1 MKSSCWISTTIA
13 LLCALATSGPAS
25 AAGFAA
31 YLSPPRF
38 ELKADPGETLRQTIT
53 IGNDSVEDASY
64 EIRTADWDLKVDGGV
79 IIHPPELQAASC
91 RPWSR
96 IERRT
101 LALEPNA
108 NKRFRFEIAVPE
120 DAPAGECRVAL
131 LITGSADSAITAE
144 VGNVRLPVRG
154 RVAAIIYVTIGDA
167 KPDLVVA
174 ELGAQ
179 DRQGRRVPVA
189 RMRNRGTAHGRPE
202 GVLRAVDALGVTHE
216 LAVATLPVLPGQE
229 TDIPLWPTTRAEVQ
243 EPPALVYPI
252 KLSGR
257 IEWDGGSVDLDQTV
271 P

>member
-1 MKSSCWISTTIA
+1 MKSNCWISTTIA
-13 LLCALATSGPAS
+13 LLCALTSAGPAV

-38 ELKADPGETLRQTIT
+38 ELKASPGETLRQTIT
-53 IGNDSVEDASY
+53 IGNDSVQDASY
-64 EIRTADWDLKVDGGV
+64 EIRTADWDLRVDGGV
-79 IIHPPELQAASC
+79 IIHPPELQPGSC

-101 LALEPNA
+101 LALGPNA
-108 NKRFRFEIAVPE
+108 NKRFRFEIAVPD

-131 LITGSADSAITAE
+131 LITGSADSAVTAE

-154 RVAAIIYVTIGDA
+154 RVAAIIYVAIGDA
-167 KPDLVVA
+167 KADLVLVDVSA
-174 ELGAQ
+174 H
-179 DRQGRRVPVA
+179 DRQGRKVPVA
-189 RMRNRGTAHGRPE
+189 RMRNQGIAHGRPQ

-229 TDIPLWPTTRAEVQ
+229 TDIPLWPATRAETQ
-243 EPPALVYPI
+243 QPPALAYPI
-252 KLSGR
+252 KLNGR
-257 IEWDGGSVDLDQTV
+257 IEWDGGSVNLEQTV